1 MPWMIAN
8 ASRMA
13 ATEPHT
19 SLGEDGDAKVIKKI
33 HGQGTKIL
41 PIENSCQ

>member
-1 MPWMIAN
+1 MPRMIAN

-13 ATEPHT
+13 ATERHT
-19 SLGEDGDAKVIKKI
+19 PLGDDGEAKVIKKI
-33 HGQGTKIL
+33 HGHGTKIL